1 MLNKVANSWLI
12 QGFEEAQR
20 LTIEMED
27 CASKED
33 RKRSMGQREVS
44 NVEIGNRDLKIENQ
58 NMWYMLQVD
67 LEIAKSILDI

>member
-1 MLNKVANSWLI
+1 
-12 QGFEEAQR
+12 
-20 LTIEMED
+20 MED

-67 LEIAKSILDI
+67 LEIVNSILDI